1 METGRIETRF
11 IEVSAWR
18 TISFFGFLLNGIM
31 LIMLAFYD
39 KKMED
44 KFANPSIDHE
54 AIAKLTCGQIFSE
67 IVKDDKFWRFMLF
80 SFVIV
85 GSKMVFSLLFFM
97 IPKMMTQDGGEDTPF
112 GVYVSVAPLLIIVFL
127 FFLTPV

>member
-1 METGRIETRF
+1 VETGRIETRF